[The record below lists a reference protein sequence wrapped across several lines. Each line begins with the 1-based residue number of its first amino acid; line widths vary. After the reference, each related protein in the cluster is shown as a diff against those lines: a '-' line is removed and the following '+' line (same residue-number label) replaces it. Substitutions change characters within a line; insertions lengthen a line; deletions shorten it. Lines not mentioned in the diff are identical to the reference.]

1 MKVGLIYTSTTP
13 ELIELVEQEV
23 KKQLG
28 DDVELYSLQDPSIL
42 ADVRAAGYVTTAP
55 AARLIG
61 MYMKAAEEGVDA
73 MLNLCSSVGEVA
85 DSAQDVAKYIGVPIV
100 RVDEE
105 MCREAVRKGQ
115 RIGVMATLPT
125 TLEPT
130 KGTILRMARE
140 CNRHVELVDCLVD
153 GAFGLD
159 QDQFKARMTEMAGTI
174 ADKVDVIVFAQG
186 SMAYCEQYI
195 ADKFGPQQPP
205 LWCSRAEKG
214 AGKERHHLKKE
225 QEPEHENGSG
235 EDIFLKENSYEKDD
249 FPS

>member
-105 MCREAVRKGQ
+105 MCREAVVLSERYITDRYLPDK
-115 RIGVMATLPT
+115 ATLPT

-195 ADKFGPQQPP
+195 ADKFGKVVLSSP
-205 LWCSRAEKG
+205 RFGAAE
-214 AGKERHHLKKE
+214 LKKA
-225 QEPEHENGSG
+225 
-235 EDIFLKENSYEKDD
+235 LEKKGTI
-249 FPS
+249 

>member
-105 MCREAVRKGQ
+105 MPRGCPQGPAHRRDGYPAHH
-115 RIGVMATLPT
+115 A
-125 TLEPT
+125 
-130 KGTILRMARE
+130 GTHQGHFILRMARE

-186 SMAYCEQYI
+186 QHGLLRTVY
-195 ADKFGPQQPP
+195 
-205 LWCSRAEKG
+205 R
-214 AGKERHHLKKE
+214 R
-225 QEPEHENGSG
+225 
-235 EDIFLKENSYEKDD
+235 
-249 FPS
+249 

>member
-1 MKVGLIYTSTTP
+1 MNMKVGLIYTSTTP

-28 DDVELYSLQDPSIL
+28 DGVELLSLQDPSIL
-42 ADVRAAGYVTTAP
+42 AEVREAGYVTTAP

-85 DSAQDVAKYIGVPIV
+85 DCVQDTARYIGVPIV

-105 MCREAVRKGQ
+105 MCREAVRLGS

-125 TLEPT
+125 TLTPT
-130 KGTILRMARE
+130 KNTVTRVARE
-140 CNRHVELVDCLVD
+140 AGKHVELVDCLVD

-159 QDQFKARMTEMAGTI
+159 QEQFRARLTDAAAAI
-174 ADKVDVIVFAQG
+174 AEKVDVVVLAQG
-186 SMAYCEQYI
+186 SMAYAEPHLERVYG
-195 ADKFGPQQPP
+195 KPFLGSPRFG
-205 LWCSRAEKG
+205 A
-214 AGKERHHLKKE
+214 AALKKALE
-225 QEPEHENGSG
+225 RKGL
-235 EDIFLKENSYEKDD
+235 I
-249 FPS
+249 

>member
-1 MKVGLIYTSTTP
+1 MKVGLIYTRTTP

-28 DDVELYSLQDPSIL
+28 EDVELYSLQDPSVL
-42 ADVRAAGYVTTAP
+42 ADVRETGYVTTAP

-85 DSAQDVAKYIGVPIV
+85 DSVQDVAKYIGVPIV

-125 TLEPT
+125 T

-140 CNRHVELVDCLVD
+140 CGKHVELVDCLVD

-159 QDQFKARMTEMAGTI
+159 QDQFKARMTEMAATI
-174 ADKVDVIVFAQG
+174 ADQVDVIVFAQG
-186 SMAYCEQYI
+186 STAYCEEYI
-195 ADKFGPQQPP
+195 AEKFGKVVLSSP
-205 LWCSRAEKG
+205 RFGAAE
-214 AGKERHHLKKE
+214 LKKA
-225 QEPEHENGSG
+225 
-235 EDIFLKENSYEKDD
+235 LEKKGTI
-249 FPS
+249 